1 MAAPHGGVAATA
13 ITTMAIIMAIITTAI
28 TTTAADG
35 ADLVWGWEWDFWAM
49 A

>member
-13 ITTMAIIMAIITTAI
+13 ITTMAIITTAI
-28 TTTAADG
+28 TTTAEDG